1 MTLPK
6 LSKLELRIMETLWTQ
21 GVLSIREVQEAFPEP
36 DRPAYTTIQTTIYRL
51 EEKGAVRRAKKIS
64 NAHIFEAVVTREA
77 ASGRLID
84 ELLSLFSGRTQ
95 PLMAHLVGNGKL
107 TMSDIRDAEQL
118 IKDLARKGV
127 K

>member
-51 EEKGAVRRAKKIS
+51 EKKGAVRRAKKIS